1 MAREGED
8 EVLQRLVMA
17 LAADLMDFD
26 FTDSFV
32 SAFEVAN
39 KVIEMLMLRAGADV
53 CCVSEDDITRAE
65 RYEAT
70 LSADARRGMDSRSDS

>member
-1 MAREGED
+1 VAQMAREGED

-17 LAADLMDFD
+17 LAADLADFD
-26 FTDSFV
+26 FADSFV

-39 KVIEMLMLRAGADV
+39 KVIEMLMLRAGVDV
-53 CCVSEDDITRAE
+53 CCVGEDDITRAA

-70 LSADARRGMDSRSDS
+70 LESRRDD